1 MARTKEFDPNEALDR
16 ALDLFWR
23 QGYEAT
29 SIADLVAHLGISRAS
44 LYDTF
49 GSKHALYLRALDRY
63 VEARGAEDVAEL
75 AQPGPALP
83 AVRALVERFASEAGG
98 AAGARGCLVVNA
110 ACERL
115 PADSEIKRR
124 VDGSWGTLEVAL
136 TSALTRARA
145 GGELAGECDPRA
157 LARFLVVVLQGLRV
171 VGRSDAE
178 PARLTDAA
186 RTALAILG

>member
-1 MARTKEFDPNEALDR
+1 
-16 ALDLFWR
+16 
-23 QGYEAT
+23 
-29 SIADLVAHLGISRAS
+29 VAHLGISRAS

-63 VEARGAEDVAEL
+63 VEARDPAIVAAL

-83 AVRALVERFASEAGG
+83 AVRALVERFAGEAGG
-98 AAGARGCLVVNA
+98 AAGSRGCLVLNA

-115 PADSEIKRR
+115 PADRETARR

-145 GGELAGECDPRA
+145 AGELAGESDPRA
-157 LARFLVVVLQGLRV
+157 LARFLVVVLLGLRAL
-171 VGRSDAE
+171 GRSDAG

>member
-1 MARTKEFDPNEALDR
+1 VARVKEFDPDEALER

-23 QGYEAT
+23 HGYEAT

-63 VEARGAEDVAEL
+63 VEERDPAMVAAL

-98 AAGARGCLVVNA
+98 PAGARGCLVVNA

-115 PADSEIKRR
+115 PGDRETARR

-136 TSALTRARA
+136 TSSLTRARA
-145 GGELAGECDPRA
+145 GGELAGESDPRA
-157 LARFLVVVLQGLRV
+157 LARGLLVALLGLRV
-171 VGRSDAE
+171 LGRSDPD
-178 PARLTDAA
+178 PARLSDAA

>member
-1 MARTKEFDPNEALDR
+1 VARTKAFDPDEALDR

-23 QGYEAT
+23 RGFEAT

-63 VEARGAEDVAEL
+63 VEARDPAIVDAL

-83 AVRALVERFASEAGG
+83 AVRALVERYASEAGG
-98 AAGARGCLVVNA
+98 RAGARGCLVVNA
-110 ACERL
+110 AVERL
-115 PADSEIKRR
+115 PADSEATRR
-124 VDGSWGTLEVAL
+124 VERSWRTLEVAL

-145 GGELAGECDPRA
+145 GGELAPESDPRA
-157 LARFLVVVLQGLRV
+157 LARFLLVVMQGLRV
-171 VGRSDAE
+171 LGRSDAE
-178 PARLTDAA
+178 PARLTDAT
-186 RTALAILG
+186 RTALAVLG

>member
-1 MARTKEFDPNEALDR
+1 MARTKEFDPDVALEH

-29 SIADLVAHLGISRAS
+29 SVADLVAHLGISRAS

-63 VEARGAEDVAEL
+63 VEERDPLVVAAL

-83 AVRALVERFASEAGG
+83 AVRALVERFASEAGS

-115 PADSEIKRR
+115 PADRDTARR

-145 GGELAGECDPRA
+145 GGELAAECDPRE
-157 LARFLVVVLQGLRV
+157 LARFLVAVLLGLRV
-171 VGRSDAE
+171 LGRSDAE
-178 PARLTDAA
+178 PARVTDAA